1 MMSGRRRVLIIDDEA
16 NFREFLGEAIQ
27 AEGYEVSLAP
37 TARSGIQRAREQAPH
52 VIVLDQNLPD
62 ESGLAVLHQLR
73 ALPFAPR
80 VIMMTAFAEY
90 PRAVEAVKKGA
101 FHYLQKPFEF
111 HELLR
116 LLDDATS
123 APDADGSLDAN
134 PAVAAIVG
142 VSEDIR
148 DLKRQIA
155 QIARSPVASVLIQ
168 GESGTGKELVARAIH
183 ALSTRSSERL
193 VSVNCAA
200 LSDSLLVSELF
211 GHEKGAFTDAR
222 EQRKGVFESAHGG
235 SLFLDEISE
244 MGPRTQAA
252 VLRALEQR
260 AITRVGGTAEIAVDV
275 RIIAASNTPLEKMVS
290 ASHFRT
296 DLYYRLNVVKLEIP
310 SLRSRPADIPSLAD
324 YFSRQIAARYGEAAR
339 PIPPDVMTRLQS
351 YSWPGNVRELKN
363 AIERTYVMDM
373 RSEISLDSLPPEIS
387 GVVAGAAMGLDAS
400 LRGMTYPEA
409 KRRLIEQF
417 ERTYLKQLL
426 NDADGNVS
434 RAARAAGIHRQA
446 FQRLLSR
453 YDITRT

>member
-1 MMSGRRRVLIIDDEA
+1 MTARRVLIIDDES

-27 AEGYEVSLAP
+27 AEGYEVALAP
-37 TARSGIQRAREQAPH
+37 TARSGLQRAKEHAPH
-52 VIVLDQNLPD
+52 VIILDQNLPD

-101 FHYLQKPFEF
+101 FHYLRKPFEF
-111 HELLR
+111 DDLLR
-116 LLDDATS
+116 LLNDAAGMSDSDAEVDSDPALAALVGTS
-123 APDADGSLDAN
+123 A
-134 PAVAAIVG
+134 
-142 VSEDIR
+142 DIR
-148 DLKRQIA
+148 ELKRQVA
-155 QIARSPVASVLIQ
+155 QIARSPVASVLVQ
-168 GESGTGKELVARAIH
+168 GESGTGKELVARGIH
-183 ALSTRSSERL
+183 ALSTRASERL

-200 LSDSLLVSELF
+200 LSDSLLLSELF

-252 VLRALEQR
+252 VLRVLEQR
-260 AITRVGGTAEIAVDV
+260 AITRVGGTAEIGVDV

-290 ASHFRT
+290 AGHFRT

-310 SLRSRPADIPSLAD
+310 SLRDRPSDIPLLAD
-324 YFSRQIAARYGEAAR
+324 YFSRQIAGRYGEPVRA
-339 PIPPDVMTRLQS
+339 IPPDVMSRLQT

-363 AIERTYVMDM
+363 AIERTYVMDT
-373 RSEISLDSLPPEIS
+373 RSEISLEALPPEIS

-409 KRRLIEQF
+409 KRRLVEQF

-426 NDADGNVS
+426 QDADGNVS

-446 FQRLLSR
+446 FQRLLAR
-453 YDITRT
+453 YDITRV